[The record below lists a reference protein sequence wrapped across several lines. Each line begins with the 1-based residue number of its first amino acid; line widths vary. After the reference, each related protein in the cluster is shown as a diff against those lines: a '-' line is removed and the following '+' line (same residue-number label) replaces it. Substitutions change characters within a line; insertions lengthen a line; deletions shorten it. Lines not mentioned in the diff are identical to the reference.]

1 MESSQSLTRAVREEA
16 LGLGFDLVGFAR
28 AEPFAK
34 EQELILEDLAR
45 GHMDGMAWITAERIR
60 LACDPSALLPG
71 AQTIV
76 GLGTSY
82 GPAMPSAS
90 TKANSARRRGRVARY
105 AWGRDYHDVI
115 GKRLRPLAGTIT
127 RLAGPGTRCRIFVD
141 TGPLVERAAAER
153 AGLGF
158 VGKNACVLTGR
169 YGSYVLLSAIITTA
183 ALEPDPFIARDCGSC
198 RACLDACPT
207 DAFVEA
213 GRLDARR
220 CISYLTIEH
229 RGFIP
234 GELRPLMG
242 DWVFGCDVCQE
253 VCPWN
258 RARASA
264 HHPELSAAAG
274 VGESLD
280 LIELLATDEA
290 AFRNR
295 FRGTPLTR
303 PKRGGLLRNAAVAL
317 GNSGGR
323 AAIPALT
330 AALDDADA
338 LVRGHAAWALSRIGD
353 LPSETVQSLERAR
366 AIEEDQEVRWELED
380 ALSLLAK
387 RSV

>member
-1 MESSQSLTRAVREEA
+1 
-16 LGLGFDLVGFAR
+16 
-28 AEPFAK
+28 
-34 EQELILEDLAR
+34 
-45 GHMDGMAWITAERIR
+45 
-60 LACDPSALLPG
+60 
-71 AQTIV
+71 
-76 GLGTSY
+76 
-82 GPAMPSAS
+82 
-90 TKANSARRRGRVARY
+90 
-105 AWGRDYHDVI
+105 
-115 GKRLRPLAGTIT
+115 
-127 RLAGPGTRCRIFVD
+127 
-141 TGPLVERAAAER
+141 
-153 AGLGF
+153 
-158 VGKNACVLTGR
+158 
-169 YGSYVLLSAIITTA
+169 
-183 ALEPDPFIARDCGSC
+183 
-198 RACLDACPT
+198 
-207 DAFVEA
+207 
-213 GRLDARR
+213 
-220 CISYLTIEH
+220 
-229 RGFIP
+229 
-234 GELRPLMG
+234 MG

-330 AALDDADA
+330 AALDDADP